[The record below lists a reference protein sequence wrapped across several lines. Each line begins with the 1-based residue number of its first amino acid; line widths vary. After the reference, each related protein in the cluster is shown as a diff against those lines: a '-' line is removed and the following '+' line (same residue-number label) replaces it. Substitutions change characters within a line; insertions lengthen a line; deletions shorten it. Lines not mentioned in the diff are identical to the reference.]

1 MKEYIVLKLSSVKGQ
16 GYNKANALKLCDEL
30 ERKYNTNYIVAVGG
44 SMLSKKD
51 IIIMYLIIA
60 FLFFI
65 MGFTIGIII

>member
-16 GYNKANALKLCDEL
+16 GYNKANALKLCDKL